1 LIAQEAPAEFKTF
14 EPKLK
19 TDKDISEKRK
29 EKDRARSVKTDK
41 IDLAPIDAYYL
52 EYILPR
58 LTQQEPEVI
67 NSTRFDIF
75 DDINTIE
82 GNPSLL
88 RPFNDRVIKWMTGL
102 INRDAKGKTFSPA
115 TRINAAII
123 LGRLHSS
130 VPKSGSGT
138 PVPDAAIHPILLSLI
153 DAKEIDGLSSAALT
167 SLARHLGRGAVK
179 ENVVKES
186 DRKLFVAKL
195 KEFIEAPKPVIRSA
209 EAQKYLTGQAIDCL
223 TYIAM
228 LEPEKEPAKQATEI
242 LSPMLVKLFE
252 TEDSEWLL
260 ENACLSLGKITP
272 VNLTPEDIS
281 KIEMGLVKYA
291 RRSLKEWKS
300 RIFKSNGRHGRNGR
314 RLWGRRRL
322 GRWLR
327 WRSTC

>member
-1 LIAQEAPAEFKTF
+1 MSPRTMLLSLVKKTSFAALLLAGAQNRFDSVLIAQEAPAEFKTF

-58 LTQQEPEVI
+58 LTLQEPEVI

-88 RPFNDRVIKWMTGL
+88 RPFNDRLIKWMTGL

-123 LGRLHSS
+123 LGRLHST
-130 VPKSGSGT
+130 VPKSGSGA

-153 DAKEIDGLSSAALT
+153 DSKEIDGLSSAALT

-209 EAQKYLTGQAIDCL
+209 EAHCDARARKGTSQASHGNFVAHACQAFRDGRL
-223 TYIAM
+223 RM
-228 LEPEKEPAKQATEI
+228 VVGERVLESRQDHTCKPHAGRFIQARNG
-242 LSPMLVKLFE
+242 V
-252 TEDSEWLL
+252 
-260 ENACLSLGKITP
+260 GKICKAIAQRME
-272 VNLTPEDIS
+272 V
-281 KIEMGLVKYA
+281 
-291 RRSLKEWKS
+291 
-300 RIFKSNGRHGRNGR
+300 
-314 RLWGRRRL
+314 
-322 GRWLR
+322 
-327 WRSTC
+327 